1 MTTTSTAAWRSWPSK
16 GWAGGGRGAAPPE
29 GAAPQSRACAC
40 KPVSSV
46 MSHLPPPLEASPA
59 CPAVTWEWPSQGQ
72 RSRAAGLGGFS
83 GGLGSCVAEGAG
95 ASRAGAPTAEAGC
108 GLGLSRA

>member
-29 GAAPQSRACAC
+29 GAAPQSRACAR

-72 RSRAAGLGGFS
+72 RSRAAGLGGFLGGAWELCCGGS
-83 GGLGSCVAEGAG
+83 GCFQ
-95 ASRAGAPTAEAGC
+95 SRGPHRRGGVWA
-108 GLGLSRA
+108 RAV